1 MSRKIFPLP
10 PALDLPVARKAAG
23 IAEDAGAAFAKVSS
37 GGNDANRVLQQ
48 QLQTQLAVLKRAL
61 QTKLSKQQTS
71 TDTNGEL
78 QEQGNSVDSGEL
90 RIATRPT
97 SSPMPDSPALSPE
110 RGSKVNDKDAGR
122 GENTQHANGRIALIH
137 ARQDKYQ
144 GLLEARKVIQWCDSA
159 SRMTLRKVNV
169 SNSSILEATSMAVT
183 GKIDDIFCAQLLYQI
198 AKLLKGGDVKL
209 YERWRAEYVQEHGE
223 RANRHEMA
231 KEWRSVRFF
240 A

>member
-10 PALDLPVARKAAG
+10 PALDLPVARKATG
-23 IAEDAGAAFAKVSS
+23 IPENAGAAIAMVSS
-37 GGNDANRVLQQ
+37 GGNGANRVLQQ

-71 TDTNGEL
+71 TNGEL
-78 QEQGNSVDSGEL
+78 QEQGDSVDSGEM
-90 RIATRPT
+90 RRAMRPT
-97 SSPMPDSPALSPE
+97 SSPMPDSP
-110 RGSKVNDKDAGR
+110 RGIPFSHKDAVR
-122 GENTQHANGRIALIH
+122 GENTPDANGRIALIH
-137 ARQDKYQ
+137 TRQDKYQ